1 MKPALKNIVL
11 IVLVVVITAIPLFTV
26 KGDFAGADNQAK
38 EAIMNIDPNYT
49 PWFKS
54 IFQPTSGEVES
65 FLFALQAALGS
76 GIVCF
81 YLGYKKGQQKKS
93 QEEAYHDEY

>member
-1 MKPALKNIVL
+1 MKPVLKS
-11 IVLVVVITAIPLFTV
+11 IVLVVLVVAVAAAPLFMV
-26 KGDFAGADNQAK
+26 KGEFKGTDSQAT
-38 EAIMNIDPNYT
+38 EAIMRIDPEYT

-54 IFQPTSGEVES
+54 IYAPPSGEIES

-81 YLGYKKGQQKKS
+81 YLGYKKGQQKKL
-93 QEEAYHDEY
+93 QEEVYHDEY